1 VRAELLELLQCP
13 MSGEPLRL
21 CGGALVSSGGAHS
34 YRLSPSGVPLFGEAW
49 LSPEGA
55 VQRQHYDTIAGV
67 YLTNLTYPHT
77 REYMAY
83 LDRAVLDLTA
93 GQSMGTVAEICCGAG
108 EAFHLLSNA
117 AGLGVGVDVSPSML
131 EAARRNIPDDTR
143 LFAQGDATRLPLR
156 DSQFD
161 MVVMLGGIHHVNDRH
176 QLFSEVRRIL
186 KPGGTFVWREPLD
199 DFFLWRA
206 LRAAIYRGSPTL
218 QADTERPLRFA
229 DTNAQLVG
237 AGLSLDVWRTIGFFG
252 YCFLMNSDVLAVNR
266 VWQYVPGATALTRAA
281 TKIDEWT
288 LKLPGLSGAGLAVVG
303 RARRAD

>member
-1 VRAELLELLQCP
+1 
-13 MSGEPLRL
+13 
-21 CGGALVSSGGAHS
+21 
-34 YRLSPSGVPLFGEAW
+34 
-49 LSPEGA
+49 
-55 VQRQHYDTIAGV
+55 
-67 YLTNLTYPHT
+67 
-77 REYMAY
+77 MAY

-93 GQSMGTVAEICCGAG
+93 GQQMGTVAEICCGAG
-108 EAFHLLSNA
+108 EAFHLLSNTA
-117 AGLGVGVDVSPSML
+117 QLGVGVDVSPSML
-131 EAARRNIPDDTR
+131 EAARREIPEDTR

-161 MVVMLGGIHHVNDRH
+161 MVVMLGGIHHVNDRGR
-176 QLFSEVRRIL
+176 LFSEVRRIL
-186 KPGGTFVWREPLD
+186 KPGGTFIWREPLD

-229 DTNAQLVG
+229 DTSAQLAG
-237 AGLSLDVWRTIGFFG
+237 ARLSLEVWRTIGFFG
-252 YCFLMNSDVLAVNR
+252 YCFLMNSDVLAINR
-266 VWQYVPGATALTRAA
+266 VWQYVPGAAALTRAA